1 MESSSNNNIIKQIQR
16 AGVSE
21 VTFKFDKDSNGSQS
35 PNLEKKS
42 VSINSADFEIQEEQS
57 QEDISSSSR
66 NEIRFPWQGIY
77 FDALK
82 YNKEVNGENIDSEQ
96 HVDDASA
103 EALREILESK
113 IARKS
118 KCEPIYRDL
127 AYLTNYL
134 YDTYDY
140 NYSKTNSERDPQGN
154 YVYNI
159 ERAIIVGIK
168 TNYLQINLEET
179 KQIIEAIGE
188 KYGDTNKVD
197 DSNFANVISKIACN
211 SRGKEILEIV
221 LKFMNKFGCID
232 KPAILKEVV
241 NKIEQ
246 IVNKHG
252 DVSVLNELVLAIEE
266 NDIGKDILMK
276 KILEQILDLKKDEYE
291 RLKKDRVLN
300 NYGNLFEISAE
311 DLQTLI
317 TNYNTK
323 KTINAKKVDDYIKEI
338 RNKRRLKNS
347 AKNMGADRS
356 FTRKPIVILGA
367 AGMIAAAFLSVKTL
381 FLNNKSNSLKNTS
394 AEMTIELETEDEELY
409 EDQNPEMPEALQ
421 EENKKYYIVQ
431 YKDPISKEKEL
442 VYLQMDRDEYEIPET
457 DNVIITKDGV
467 IENVDRYELTPVLTE
482 MYLNEEGSY
491 IYVLFYNPQD
501 ESKAE
506 KYTYFYY
513 DDENNIYT
521 NTIPAKKL
529 SNMEEGDII
538 TEFNDGANKVQLF
551 TLIPTFFT
559 TKEDV
564 SAAEQESNI
573 IPSGTTFLG
582 SKEETVDGE
591 IINAIGI
598 MPKGENDN
606 QSKIRAA
613 RIEGEEIKKV
623 ESSIDKYENEEI
635 QEDVS
640 SGFTEVGE
648 YTLDDNFRKLYV
660 YSSTNTMGIPKYIFG
675 KGVHIILYE
684 YDKDEFNKGFIVADE
699 NKHQG
704 QISIEDGEEIKEL
717 INQNY
722 EQESSN
728 NTETEEEY
736 EESKYKE
743 ENKDTEDTEISSF
756 DAFEEEWDGEEI
768 E

>member
-1 MESSSNNNIIKQIQR
+1 MEISSNNDIIEQIQR

-21 VTFKFDKDSNGSQS
+21 VTFKFDKDSNKSQS

-42 VSINSADFEIQEEQS
+42 DSINSADFEIQEEQS

-409 EDQNPEMPEALQ
+409 EDIKPEMPEALQ

-482 MYLNEEGSY
+482 MYLEEGSY

-564 SAAEQESNI
+564 SVAEQESNI

-606 QSKIRAA
+606 QSKIRVA
-613 RIEGEEIKKV
+613 RIESEEIKKV

-675 KGVHIILYE
+675 EGVHIILYE